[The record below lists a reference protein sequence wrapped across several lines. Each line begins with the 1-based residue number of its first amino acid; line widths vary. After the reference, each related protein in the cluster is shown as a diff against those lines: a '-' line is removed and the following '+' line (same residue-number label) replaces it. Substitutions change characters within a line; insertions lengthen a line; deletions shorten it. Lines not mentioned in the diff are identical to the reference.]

1 LDFGH
6 MLRTLRLS
14 AGMGLRELS
23 RVIDVSPTY
32 MSLVENGKQAPPNA
46 ARVAQIEDALRV
58 PPGSLMSLIDG
69 LGADATMFVREV
81 PETMDFLGV
90 AEKNSMSSTDFMEL
104 TGFLNVFGWD
114 WMRKSLRQT
123 NAAAELLEDSRGRRA
138 GGPYVWPFLREEIIF
153 DVSDVKEKEGFLRKA
168 VAVMAARN
176 GEMDEGAVL
185 DKLLERERVTSTGIG
200 DGVAIPHAFLPE
212 LDHMIVALARIHDGL
227 DFDAID
233 GRPVRLALLLVGPRS
248 AENMHLRLLAR
259 IAKLLSHKSFMN
271 SLLDAPGPGEIISI
285 FRAAEMRIP

>member
-1 LDFGH
+1 
-6 MLRTLRLS
+6 
-14 AGMGLRELS
+14 
-23 RVIDVSPTY
+23 

-81 PETMDFLGV
+81 PETMDFLDV

-104 TGFLNVFGWD
+104 TGFLNAFGWN
-114 WMRKSLRQT
+114 WMRESLRQT
-123 NAAAELLEDSRGRRA
+123 NAAAELLEDSRIRQA

-248 AENMHLRLLAR
+248 AENLHLRLLAR
-259 IAKLLSHKSFMN
+259 IARLLSHKSFMN

-285 FRAAEMRIP
+285 FRAAETRIP

>member
-1 LDFGH
+1 MDFGH

-81 PETMDFLGV
+81 PETMDFLDV

-104 TGFLNVFGWD
+104 TGFLNAFGWD
-114 WMRKSLRQT
+114 WMRESLRHT
-123 NAAAELLEDSRGRRA
+123 NAAAELLEDSRIRQA

-212 LDHMIVALARIHDGL
+212 LDRMIVALARIHDGL

-285 FRAAEMRIP
+285 FRAAETRIP